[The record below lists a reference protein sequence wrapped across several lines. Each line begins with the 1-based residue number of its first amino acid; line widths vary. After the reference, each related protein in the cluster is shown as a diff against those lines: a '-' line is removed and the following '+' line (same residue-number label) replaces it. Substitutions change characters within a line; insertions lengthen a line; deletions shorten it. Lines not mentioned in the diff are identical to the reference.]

1 MTKERQN
8 SIDKRLIG
16 ILFLLVTAFIVYSS
30 AYIVKEGE
38 QAVVFQFGKPIGS
51 SISDAGLKFKIPFI
65 QNVKKFEKRILEWDG
80 DPTEIPLEGKYI
92 LVDAFARWRI
102 SDPQLFYKSV
112 MDVSGA
118 QSRLDDIINGIVRDE
133 ISISELR
140 YVIPN
145 TVYNGKYDNDEILDG
160 EVFKSLD
167 NEELVMSKD
176 VCIEAARS
184 NDLVDG
190 IWTKQ
195 AGMSKSFCD
204 VGKDRGRQA
213 IVNSI
218 ISKVQDKFVSEKM
231 GIEVVDIQI
240 KRINYTDA
248 VRNSVFIK
256 TRSEQDVKA
265 DKLKSEGLQIAETI
279 RGQMNKKEK
288 DLSSSAYKEAEKIK
302 GRGDAEATSILMK
315 AHAKDPEF
323 YKFYKALNALEE
335 VIGSDDQIILTT
347 ESPIFKILRTPQA
360 Q

>member
-1 MTKERQN
+1 MTKDR
-8 SIDKRLIG
+8 RLI
-16 ILFLLVTAFIVYSS
+16 LLLLIAVIGFFIYSS

-38 QAVVFQFGKPIGS
+38 QAVVFQFGKPVGDA
-51 SISDAGLKFKIPFI
+51 ISDAGLKFKIPFI

-133 ISISELR
+133 ISVSELR

-145 TVYNGKYDNDEILDG
+145 TVFNNSYDSGEMKEGEFLLTSDKKKVMVSKKVCTEHSNEDGVINGRWVLRRGDE
-160 EVFKSLD
+160 
-167 NEELVMSKD
+167 
-176 VCIEAARS
+176 
-184 NDLVDG
+184 
-190 IWTKQ
+190 Q
-195 AGMSKSFCD
+195 SFCD
-204 VGKDRGRQA
+204 VGKDKGRQA
-213 IVNSI
+213 IVSSI
-218 ISKVQDKFVSEKM
+218 ISKVQDKFVTEQM

-265 DKLKSEGLQIAETI
+265 DQLKSEGVQIAEKI
-279 RGQMNKKEK
+279 RGAMNKKEK

-302 GRGDAEATSILMK
+302 GRGDAESTSILRA
-315 AHAKDPEF
+315 AHAEDPEF
-323 YKFYKALNALEE
+323 YIFYKALNALED
-335 VIGSDDQIILTT
+335 VIGDDDQVVLTT
-347 ESPIFKILRTPQA
+347 QSLIFKMLKTPETQK
-360 Q
+360 

>member
-1 MTKERQN
+1 MTK
-8 SIDKRLIG
+8 DKRLIP
-16 ILFLLVTAFIVYSS
+16 LLLLLVLGFFVYSS

-38 QAVVFQFGKPIGS
+38 QAVVFQFGKPVGS
-51 SISDAGLKFKIPFI
+51 SISEAGLKFKLPFI

-133 ISISELR
+133 ISISQLKF
-140 YVIPN
+140 VIPN
-145 TVYNGKYDNDEILDG
+145 TVYNGKYDNGEILEG
-160 EVFKSLD
+160 EKIESSD
-167 NEELVMSKD
+167 NKNVVMTSD
-176 VCIEAARS
+176 TCIEGATS
-184 NDLVDG
+184 EGLIDG
-190 IWTKQ
+190 KWTKG
-195 AGMSKSFCD
+195 AGNLKSFCD
-204 VGKDRGRQA
+204 VGKDKGRQS

-248 VRNSVFIK
+248 VRSSVFIK

-315 AHAKDPEF
+315 AHSKNPEF

-335 VIGSDDQIILTT
+335 VVGKDDQIILTT
-347 ESPIFKILRTPQA
+347 ESPIFKILRTPQV